1 MRSVSFREGII
12 KWTVGLV
19 GVFFL
24 YRFIPLM
31 EEILHQLI
39 WRIYHYLQGFLY
51 IQTVVGNGISE
62 ASRVL
67 AVVISPCSF
76 RSVLLGESTWYW
88 LKVVSQLKAIAVHRP
103 WFLSPKS
110 MVTIGY
116 QKAHGIRGW
125 DFFHIWKEHSVDSI
139 AWIIYI
145 YNFTNRWHT
154 GKAAF
159 RPS

>member
-39 WRIYHYLQGFLY
+39 WRSYHYLQGFLY

-76 RSVLLGESTWYW
+76 RSVLLGECTF
-88 LKVVSQLKAIAVHRP
+88 SQLKAIAVHRP

-110 MVTIGY
+110 IVTIGY

-125 DFFHIWKEHSVDSI
+125 DFFHIWKEHSMDSI
-139 AWIIYI
+139 TWIYI
-145 YNFTNRWHT
+145 YIIYVKIYIYIQT
-154 GKAAF
+154 
-159 RPS
+159 SY